1 MAGRTIAV
9 LSPGEMGSQV
19 GRLLSEA
26 GNDVVTMTAGRS
38 ERSRH
43 RAEEAGLRDLPSLD
57 AIARSAELII
67 CVVPSLSA
75 EPQARAVA
83 AAVVK
88 AGTHPAYLDL
98 NSIGPE
104 TARRIGAAVE
114 AAGGRFVDGSITGN
128 ASALPSR
135 ATVYLSGQGAAD
147 LAEWIDPPLRTE
159 IVGPEPGQASAFKVL
174 YAGLTKG
181 IAALGVELLAGAE
194 RLGLYELLLQ
204 KHGEGLPSVI
214 KFFRTS
220 LPGYPERAKRR
231 AEEMVELAEAFEEL
245 GLTANM
251 AHAAQ
256 VTLEQLAARYRQN
269 SDFDDDDLDSMVRWL
284 ASRPVNAT

>member
-1 MAGRTIAV
+1 
-9 LSPGEMGSQV
+9 MGSQV
-19 GRLLSEA
+19 GRLLREA
-26 GNDVVTMTAGRS
+26 GNDVVTMAGGRS
-38 ERSRH
+38 ERSRR

-57 AIARSAELII
+57 AIAASAELII

-75 EPQARAVA
+75 EPLARSVASAVA
-83 AAVVK
+83 Q
-88 AGTHPAYLDL
+88 AGTRPTYLDL

-104 TARRIGAAVE
+104 TARRIGGTIE
-114 AAGGRFVDGSITGN
+114 TAGGRFVDGSITGN
-128 ASALPSR
+128 ASALPDR
-135 ATVYLSGQGAAD
+135 ATVYLSGAGAAD

-159 IVGPEPGQASAFKVL
+159 IVGPYPGQASAFKVL

-181 IAALGVELLAGAE
+181 LAALGVELLAGAE
-194 RLGLYELLLQ
+194 RLGLYDMLMK
-204 KHGEGLPSVI
+204 KHGESLPSVV

-256 VTLEQLAARYRQN
+256 VTLEQLAARYREN
-269 SDFDDDDLDSMVRWL
+269 HGFDDEDLDSMVRWL
-284 ASRPVNAT
+284 AR

>member
-1 MAGRTIAV
+1 
-9 LSPGEMGSQV
+9 MGSQV
-19 GRLLSEA
+19 GRLLHEA
-26 GNDVVTMTAGRS
+26 GNDVVTMVAGRS
-38 ERSRH
+38 ERSRR
-43 RAEEAGLRDLPSLD
+43 RAEEAGLRELPSLD
-57 AIARSAELII
+57 AVVASAELII

-75 EPQARAVA
+75 EPLARAVA
-83 AAVVK
+83 AAVTQ
-88 AGTHPAYLDL
+88 AGTHPTYLDL

-104 TARRIGAAVE
+104 TARRIGAVVE

-128 ASALPSR
+128 ARALPNR
-135 ATVYLSGQGAAD
+135 ATVYLSGGGAPD

-181 IAALGVELLAGAE
+181 LAALGVELLTGAE
-194 RLGLYELLLQ
+194 RLGLYELLLE

-231 AEEMVELAEAFEEL
+231 AEEMVELAETLEEL

-256 VTLEQLAARYRQN
+256 VTLDQLAARYREN
-269 SDFDDDDLDSMVRWL
+269 SDFDDEDLDAMVRWL
-284 ASRPVNAT
+284 ASPRL

>member
-1 MAGRTIAV
+1 MAGRTIGV

-19 GRLLSEA
+19 GRLLREA
-26 GNDVVTMTAGRS
+26 GNDVVTMAGGRS
-38 ERSRH
+38 ERSRR

-57 AIARSAELII
+57 AIAASAELII

-75 EPQARAVA
+75 EPLARSVASAVA
-83 AAVVK
+83 Q
-88 AGTHPAYLDL
+88 AGTRPTYLDL

-104 TARRIGAAVE
+104 TARRIGGTIE
-114 AAGGRFVDGSITGN
+114 TAGGRFVDGSITGN
-128 ASALPSR
+128 ASALPDR
-135 ATVYLSGQGAAD
+135 ATVYLSGAGAAD

-159 IVGPEPGQASAFKVL
+159 IVGPYPGQASAFKVL

-181 IAALGVELLAGAE
+181 LAALGVELLAGAE
-194 RLGLYELLLQ
+194 RLGLYDMLMK
-204 KHGEGLPSVI
+204 KHGESLPSVV

-256 VTLEQLAARYRQN
+256 VTLEQLAARYREN
-269 SDFDDDDLDSMVRWL
+269 HGFDDEDLDSMVRWL
-284 ASRPVNAT
+284 AR